1 MSKASFIIKKERLR
15 EFYLLVGSIIFR
27 MTNQAFSGDVM
38 AEVAYNINLFSS
50 IMNQSFEI
58 IKFVFLKIFELLFS
72 ISFYD
77 HNIIQP

>member
-38 AEVAYNINLFSS
+38 AQVSYNIILFSS

-58 IKFVFLKIFELLFS
+58 IKFVFLKIFELDTIFDMLLR
-72 ISFYD
+72 
-77 HNIIQP
+77 P

>member
-1 MSKASFIIKKERLR
+1 
-15 EFYLLVGSIIFR
+15 

-58 IKFVFLKIFELLFS
+58 IKFVFLKIFELNTIFKNLLRS
-72 ISFYD
+72 Q
-77 HNIIQP
+77 HNKTLEK

>member
-1 MSKASFIIKKERLR
+1 MSKASFIIKEERLR

-58 IKFVFLKIFELLFS
+58 IKFVFLKIFELNTIFDKLLR
-72 ISFYD
+72 
-77 HNIIQP
+77 P

>member
-38 AEVAYNINLFSS
+38 AEVAYNIDLFSS

-58 IKFVFLKIFELLFS
+58 IKFVFLKIFELNTIFDKLLR
-72 ISFYD
+72 
-77 HNIIQP
+77 P

>member
-38 AEVAYNINLFSS
+38 AHVSDNITIKTFFS
-50 IMNQSFEI
+50 
-58 IKFVFLKIFELLFS
+58 
-72 ISFYD
+72 
-77 HNIIQP
+77 NIDNV